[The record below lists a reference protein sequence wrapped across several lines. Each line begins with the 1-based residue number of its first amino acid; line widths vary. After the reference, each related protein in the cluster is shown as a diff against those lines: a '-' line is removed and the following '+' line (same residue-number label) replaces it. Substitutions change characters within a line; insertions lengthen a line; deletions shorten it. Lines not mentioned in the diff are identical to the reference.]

1 MHPLETIWAR
11 ATCWI
16 FKGNVHVCNLC
27 GFGARRLRR
36 RGHNHPVIVSKQIS
50 GAGRRRVDCP
60 KCLSSDRDRILWDYL
75 KNHHTVFH
83 AAQNHS
89 HSNDPQ
95 NRQVKSPP
103 IETVRSSNQTE
114 KPLSILHVA
123 PEIPLSKKLRKL
135 QAIKQI
141 DYHCI
146 DLKTPGYHYP
156 KWVKNADLTELP
168 FRDQQFDILIASNVL
183 EHIPNLER
191 ALSEIHRTL
200 KPSGIA
206 LLMFPVSLTQPTD
219 NYYQPEDFLDNN
231 TPEPTIQEKINRFGQ
246 HDHVRLF
253 GVDTVSI
260 LSKNDMFDVFS
271 YVYQNE
277 EYTNNLSGPKNPE
290 ETNCLFLLKKY
301 VIQATK

>member
-1 MHPLETIWAR
+1 M
-11 ATCWI
+11 
-16 FKGNVHVCNLC
+16 
-27 GFGARRLRR
+27 
-36 RGHNHPVIVSKQIS
+36 
-50 GAGRRRVDCP
+50 
-60 KCLSSDRDRILWDYL
+60 
-75 KNHHTVFH
+75 
-83 AAQNHS
+83 
-89 HSNDPQ
+89 
-95 NRQVKSPP
+95 
-103 IETVRSSNQTE
+103 
-114 KPLSILHVA
+114 
-123 PEIPLSKKLRKL
+123 

-168 FRDQQFDILIASNVL
+168 FRDQQFDILIASHVL

-206 LLMFPVSLTQPTD
+206 LLMFPVSLIQPTD
-219 NYYQPEDFLDNN
+219 NIYQPEDFLDNN
-231 TPEPTIQEKINRFGQ
+231 TPPPEPTIQEKINRFGQ

-260 LSKNDMFDVFS
+260 LSKNDMFDVSS

-277 EYTNNLSGPKNPE
+277 EYTNDLSGPKNPE
-290 ETNCLFLLKKY
+290 ETNCLFVLKNH
-301 VIQATK
+301 VI